1 MKNPASFDIVMNP
14 KKKLKRSDLIKMG
27 KMIAEK
33 CSDKNI
39 GFFTLTITDDKKDSP
54 NSVMFPFLITDEK

>member
-1 MKNPASFDIVMNP
+1 MNP